1 MIKTLFGAVVGTVA
15 GLFLL
20 AQNAVAADQPLA
32 GAGSS
37 AAAPI
42 FRVWAR
48 DYSKAHGVALTYEAS
63 GSAAGLQKIRTREVA
78 FGASDIAPSSAELG
92 KDGLALFPVAITGV
106 APVVNLPK
114 VGDAQ
119 LRLSGE
125 VLARIFLGDITSWNS
140 PDIAKLNPGL
150 ALPDLP
156 IKVVVRS
163 DGSGTTY
170 NFADYLAKV
179 SPAWK
184 DKNGVRA
191 SYPWPAGFDAVK
203 GSDGVVKAVK
213 EIPGAIG
220 YLDYGYIKEQRLSAV
235 QLKNLDG
242 EFVKPSNAAFR
253 SAMTGSE
260 WATKGAFSTSL
271 ANRPGKGTWPII
283 GGIYV
288 LLPQVTTTPDMTER
302 AIKFFVWAFVNGD
315 TLVQES
321 SFVRLPDSVQGAA
334 FKVLSTIRDKAGN
347 LVGMAAIGDASAG
360 R

>member
-1 MIKTLFGAVVGTVA
+1 MKMIKTWMAAVS

-20 AQNAVAADQPLA
+20 AQAGVAAELPLP

-48 DYSKAHGVALTYEAS
+48 EYQKLNSVALAYEPS
-63 GSAAGLQKIRTREVA
+63 GSGAGLQKIRAREVA
-78 FGASDIAPSSAELG
+78 FGASDIAPPTAELS
-92 KDGLALFPVAITGV
+92 KDGLVLFPVAITGI

-114 VGDAQ
+114 VGDGQ
-119 LRLSGE
+119 LRLTGE
-125 VLARIFLGDITSWNS
+125 VLARIFLGEITNWNA

-179 SPAWK
+179 SPVWK

-191 SYPWPAGFDAVK
+191 AYTWPAGFDAVK

-213 EIPGAIG
+213 DIPGAIG
-220 YLDYGYIKEQRLSAV
+220 YLDYGYIKEQRLAAV
-235 QLKNLDG
+235 QLKNPEG
-242 EFVKPSNAAFR
+242 EFVKPTNGAFR
-253 SAMTGSE
+253 SALTGSE

-271 ANRPGKGTWPII
+271 ANRPGKGAWPII
-283 GGIYV
+283 GGVYV
-288 LLPQVTTTPDMTER
+288 LLPQVTDKPDLTER
-302 AIKFFVWAFVNGD
+302 AIKFFVWAFVSGD

-347 LVGMAAIGDASAG
+347 LVGMTAIGNASAG